1 MFDIGW
7 AEMLVIGVVALVVV
21 GPKDLPKMFHTVGQL
36 MGKARGMAREF
47 QRAMD
52 AAAKETGVNDLA
64 RDLRKTASGQSLREA
79 TGFDE
84 IEKQFR
90 DIGHDPAPS
99 RPAPTGPVAGRP
111 AGETA
116 DSRRADSEPDES
128 EADEAEVRAHDA
140 ALAAR
145 NKDFSETEALRLKR
159 ADEAAA
165 ARVRAAEARARR
177 EAADGPVPPEPQ
189 AWRPA
194 TPPQTPPPSAPTP
207 SAPPSAAPSS
217 GPSES

>member
-99 RPAPTGPVAGRP
+99 RPSVAPATRTARP
-111 AGETA
+111 A
-116 DSRRADSEPDES
+116 DSLPDES

-140 ALAAR
+140 ELAAR

-177 EAADGPVPPEPQ
+177 EAADGPTPPEPQ
-189 AWRPA
+189 SWRPA
-194 TPPQTPPPSAPTP
+194 TPPQTPPPPAP
-207 SAPPSAAPSS
+207 